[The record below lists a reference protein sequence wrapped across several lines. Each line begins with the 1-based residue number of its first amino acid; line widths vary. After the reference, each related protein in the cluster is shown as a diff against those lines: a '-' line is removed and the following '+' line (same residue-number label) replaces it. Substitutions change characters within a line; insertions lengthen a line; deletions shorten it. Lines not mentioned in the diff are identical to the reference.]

1 MQLLRDAGRAVE
13 AETEGR
19 VTLKFYPGGVMGDER
34 AMMRKMR
41 IGQLQGAVVTTGV
54 FGRIFSDVQ
63 IYNLPMQFRSLA
75 EVDYLRERLDAELM
89 AGLEANGFVSLGFA
103 EVGMA
108 YALSTEKVSAVGAA
122 RRLKVWTPAGNDGA
136 VKAMEDFGITPIPLT
151 ITDVLAGLQTGLIDT
166 VAAPVVG
173 VLALQWHGQLKYIL
187 DLPFMY
193 VYAPMVLAQRPF
205 ERLSAADQATVRRL
219 LGEAVRAADV
229 GNRAD
234 HDEVWEVLQQQG
246 LSLIRPS
253 ASEVAEWQRLAD
265 VASRD
270 WVAEGVVSQAL
281 YDRFVALLAEY
292 RAQASG

>member
-219 LGEAVRAADV
+219 LSEAVRAADV